1 MPKINKIVKSKSQ
14 KNIND
19 KNKNDYKI
27 IKQLLDSHFEDL
39 KEEAHQK
46 KSQ

>member
-1 MPKINKIVKSKSQ
+1 VPKINKIVKSKSQ

-27 IKQLLDSHFEDL
+27 IKQLMDSQFEEL
-39 KEEAHQK
+39 KEEAH
-46 KSQ
+46 